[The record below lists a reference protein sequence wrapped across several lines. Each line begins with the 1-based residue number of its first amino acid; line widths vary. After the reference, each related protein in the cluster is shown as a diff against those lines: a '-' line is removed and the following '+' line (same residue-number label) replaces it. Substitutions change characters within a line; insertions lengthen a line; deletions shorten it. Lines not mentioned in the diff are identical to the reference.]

1 MSKAFTNEDDAG
13 DALIPR
19 PELPLPPGAKNYLT
33 PAGHR
38 RLLDERAQLAD
49 EERPRLLTRTG
60 VPGAVGAEAKAR
72 LQEVETRLAY
82 LEESLRRAE
91 VPAVPAAPHDV
102 VRFGATVTVRDPKGR
117 DTVYR
122 IVGADE
128 ADFSRDEVSW
138 VSPIARALLNARRGT
153 KVMFRFPAGIT
164 ALEIVRIAYE
174 PTP

>member
-1 MSKAFTNEDDAG
+1 MSKAFTNEDDGG

-19 PELPLPPGAKNYLT
+19 PELPLPAGAKNYVT

-38 RLLDERAQLAD
+38 RLLAERTQLAD
-49 EERPRLLTRTG
+49 EERPRLLTQTG

-91 VPAVPAAPHDV
+91 VPSVPPEPHDV
-102 VRFGATVTVRDPKGR
+102 VRFGATVTVRDPQGR
-117 DTVYR
+117 ETIYR

-138 VSPIARALLNARRGT
+138 VSPIARALLNAKLGA
-153 KVMFRFPAGIT
+153 KVMFRFPAGMT
-164 ALEIVRIAYE
+164 ALEIVGITYE
-174 PTP
+174 PVA